1 MDKQRL
7 SSTRLA
13 KLAKPARYVGG
24 EVNMVHK
31 EGADIAVRMVLAF
44 PDVYEIGMS
53 HTGSKILYELV
64 NALPW
69 AAMERTY
76 APWGDMEQALREEN
90 IPLTALESGRALH
103 EFDIVGFSLQTEL
116 GYTNLVNMLDLG
128 GIPIWQAE
136 RTNDDP
142 LVIAGGPGAFAPEPL
157 ADFLDVVVIGDAE
170 DALPKLL
177 EAYSAERKKEGYCRA
192 SFMDMIA
199 QWEGIYVPSLYNQH
213 YDDGHMLVST
223 LPKDTAPLP
232 VRRAVVADLDRA
244 FVSCQPLLP
253 YIETV
258 HDRAVLELFRGCT
271 NGCRFCQ
278 AGIIYRPVRER
289 SVANLREQ
297 AVEQLRASGYEEISL
312 TSLSSMDY
320 TCLEELVDAL
330 HQDHAAQGVGLA
342 LSSLRVDSFSIE
354 LAKKVQKVRKSGLT
368 LAPEAG
374 SQRLRDVINKN
385 VTQEQIVAAITDAFR
400 AGWSSIKL
408 YFMIGLPGE
417 TDSDLDGIVALA
429 ERIVALHRELRVR
442 GKLRLAISVSPFV
455 PKPHTPFQWGGQIP
469 LAEIERRQGYL
480 LQKLRPLRGV
490 EFSSHDRRSS
500 LLEAFL
506 SRGERK
512 LSGVILEAW
521 KRGARF
527 DGWSECFNMAL
538 WREASEACGLD
549 MSAYA
554 ERAYAA
560 EDCLPWDH
568 LDSGITKAW
577 LLSELRKSESVETTE
592 DCRYGQCSGCGIC
605 PSYGISNRF
614 AGEVRR

>member
-1 MDKQRL
+1 MDNQKL
-7 SSTRLA
+7 SSVRLA
-13 KLAKPARYVGG
+13 RLAKPARYVGG
-24 EVNMVHK
+24 EVNMVRK
-31 EGADIAVRMVLAF
+31 EGTEIAVRMVLAF

-53 HTGSKILYELV
+53 HTGSKILYEMV
-64 NALPW
+64 NAIPW
-69 AAMERTY
+69 ASMERSY
-76 APWGDMEQALREEN
+76 APWGDMEQALREEKVH
-90 IPLTALESGRALH
+90 LTALESGRALH

-128 GIPIWQAE
+128 GIPLLQAE
-136 RTNDDP
+136 RQNTDA

-157 ADFLDVVVIGDAE
+157 ADFLDIVVMGDAE
-170 DALPKLL
+170 EVLPKLL
-177 EAYSAERKKEGYCRA
+177 ESYRHAKTQSSYSR
-192 SFMDMIA
+192 MDFLRSIA
-199 QWEGIYVPSLYNQH
+199 NWEGIYVPSLYTQQFSS
-213 YDDGHMLVST
+213 DGALVGMLPMDGAA
-223 LPKDTAPLP
+223 LPS
-232 VRRAVVADLDRA
+232 RRAVVADLDRA
-244 FVSCQPLLP
+244 FVSCKPLLP
-253 YIETV
+253 FIETV

-289 SVANLREQ
+289 SVVALQEQ
-297 AVEQLRASGYEEISL
+297 ATAQLRASGYDEISL

-320 TCLEELVDAL
+320 TCLEELVDTL

-354 LAKKVQKVRKSGLT
+354 LAQKVQKVRKSGLT

-374 SQRLRDVINKN
+374 TQRLRDIINKN
-385 VTQEQIVAAITDAFR
+385 VSQEQIIEAITGAFR

-408 YFMIGLPGE
+408 YFMIGLPSE

-469 LAEIERRQGYL
+469 LSEIERRQSYL
-480 LQKLRPLRGV
+480 FQKLRPLRGV
-490 EFSSHDRRSS
+490 EFSSHDRHSS
-500 LLEAFL
+500 LLEALL

-512 LSGVILEAW
+512 LGAVILEAW
-521 KRGARF
+521 KRGACF
-527 DGWSECFNMAL
+527 DGWSECFNL
-538 WREASEACGLD
+538 TYWREACEACGID

-554 ERAYAA
+554 ERTYAA
-560 EDCLPWDH
+560 EDYLPWDH
-568 LDSGITKAW
+568 LDSGITKSW
-577 LLSELRKSESVETTE
+577 LLHELQKSERVETTE

-605 PSYGISNRF
+605 PNYGVNNRF